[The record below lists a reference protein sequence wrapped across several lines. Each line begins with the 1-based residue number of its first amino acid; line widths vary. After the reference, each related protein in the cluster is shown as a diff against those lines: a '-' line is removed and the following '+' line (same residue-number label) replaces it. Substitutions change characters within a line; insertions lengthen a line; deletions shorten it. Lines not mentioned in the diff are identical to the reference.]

1 MRILVKASTATLTI
15 SALILITGC
24 GAGPNAQTRL
34 ISKVTDGV
42 EENIGDLR
50 MVNTLLVAQPD
61 GSAVLVGTIINN
73 GNKNDRISSI
83 TTGGF
88 EATLTPFAPALN
100 IGGKA
105 VFSGDSANAIAVFSD
120 LNAKIGDHVLV
131 EFTFSGAG
139 KLKAN
144 LLVREKSAEFANVS
158 GSPLVEQSN

>member
-1 MRILVKASTATLTI
+1 VLKLVKATNAALAV
-15 SALILITGC
+15 SALLLTTGC
-24 GAGPNAQTRL
+24 GAGPDAQTRL
-34 ISKVTDGV
+34 TSKLTDGV
-42 EENIGDLR
+42 EANIGDLR

-61 GSAVLVGTIINN
+61 GSAVLVGTVINN
-73 GNKNDRISSI
+73 GTKSDRISSI

-105 VFSGDSANAIAVFSD
+105 VFSGDSANAIAVFTD
-120 LNAKIGDHVLV
+120 LNAKVGDHVLV

-158 GSPLVEQSN
+158 GAPLVN

>member
-1 MRILVKASTATLTI
+1 MRKLVKATNATLAL
-15 SALILITGC
+15 SALLLITGC
-24 GAGPNAQTRL
+24 GAGPDAQTRL
-34 ISKVTDGV
+34 TSKLTDGV
-42 EENIGDLR
+42 EAKIGDLR

-61 GSAVLVGTIINN
+61 GSAVLFVTVINN
-73 GNKNDRISSI
+73 GNKSDRISSI

-105 VFSGDSANAIAVFSD
+105 VFSGDSANAIAVFTD

-158 GSPLVEQSN
+158 GAPLVN

>member
-1 MRILVKASTATLTI
+1 MRKLAKASSVTLAI
-15 SALILITGC
+15 LSLVLITGC
-24 GAGPNAQTRL
+24 GAGPDAQTRL
-34 ISKVTDGV
+34 TSKLTDGV
-42 EENIGDLR
+42 EANIGDLR

-61 GSAVLVGTIINN
+61 GSAVLVGTVVNH

-105 VFSGDSANAIAVFSD
+105 VFSGDSANAIAVFTD

-158 GSPLVEQSN
+158 GAPLVN

>member
-1 MRILVKASTATLTI
+1 MRKLVKATNATLAL
-15 SALILITGC
+15 SALLLITGC
-24 GAGPNAQTRL
+24 GAGPDAQTRL
-34 ISKVTDGV
+34 TSKLTDGV
-42 EENIGDLR
+42 EANIGDLR

-61 GSAVLVGTIINN
+61 GSAVLVGTVINN
-73 GNKNDRISSI
+73 GNKSDRIRSI

-88 EATLTPFAPALN
+88 DATLTPFAPARN

-105 VFSGDSANAIAVFSD
+105 VFSGDSANAIAVFTD

-158 GSPLVEQSN
+158 GAPLVN